1 MVVKSF
7 ACRVFTEKF
16 STEHRIRSVKH
27 DRGAEKPPVE
37 GTLYSRVAVKII
49 EEGKVGR
56 VYRIESI
63 CRSGCK

>member
-7 ACRVFTEKF
+7 ACRVF
-16 STEHRIRSVKH
+16 STEQHRIRSVKH